1 MRITISGLP
10 GSGTTSL
17 GKALADALGFTFI
30 SAGEVFRAC
39 AEERNMDL
47 AAFGRLAESDPS
59 IDRLIDER
67 QKEIGMSSD
76 DIIIEGRLAG
86 RMVEN
91 ADLRIWLTA
100 SPECRSKRI
109 AARDI
114 QDGDTATA
122 VTIERERSEAQRY
135 ETYYGIDIRDLSCYD
150 IVLSSERF
158 GRESVV
164 FIATTAIKELL
175 HR

>member
-17 GKALADALGFTFI
+17 GKALSAELGFTFI

-39 AEERNMDL
+39 AKERNMDL
-47 AAFGRLAESDPS
+47 GAFGRLAESDPS
-59 IDRLIDER
+59 IDHLIDER

-76 DIIIEGRLAG
+76 NIIIEGRLAG

-109 AARDI
+109 ADRDI

-135 ETYYGIDIRDLSCYD
+135 RSYYGIEIGDLSCYD
-150 IVLSSERF
+150 MVLSSERF
-158 GRESVV
+158 GRASLV
-164 FIATTAIKELL
+164 FIVITAINELIN
-175 HR
+175 R